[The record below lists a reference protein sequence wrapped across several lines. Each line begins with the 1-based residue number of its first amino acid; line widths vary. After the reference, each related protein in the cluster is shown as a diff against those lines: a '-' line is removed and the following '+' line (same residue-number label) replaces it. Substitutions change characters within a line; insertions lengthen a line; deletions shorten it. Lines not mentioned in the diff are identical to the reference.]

1 MGVFYNTGLRYKEGL
16 PVHREDAPPAPFPSL
31 TCAGYDGLMV
41 VLPTMGPLHLTQ
53 PRYNAVSLLRQI
65 ELRRPEKLYLASYSP
80 EGLAERVWRDQ
91 HDLAMFFLVPWVE
104 ERGVPI
110 VALGERAEA
119 LQAEAERFLEYLGSM
134 PRGDEVKQRFAQ
146 ADREIVDFLTV
157 PRMPE
162 DLGSE
167 DFLAGLRER
176 LGAVRDL
183 AGEGPATG
191 FREQRMAD
199 VAARIA
205 ELEDPEA
212 VVLVDVL
219 DYPVLLSQ
227 LGGSVDGPVP
237 LEPDEAERA
246 RAVMDRAWR
255 LEEDDAWGNLIGQLM
270 ELEQAEARFLAAQV
284 YLAAGQAQDALR
296 LMEEVSRGDF
306 STPEYLPGYLLARL
320 GQLYDLNGQRERAVR
335 VYRSVLALSWV
346 PAEAREIALAG
357 MRTPFQ
363 PSPQG

>member
-1 MGVFYNTGLRYKEGL
+1 
-16 PVHREDAPPAPFPSL
+16 
-31 TCAGYDGLMV
+31 MV
-41 VLPTMGPLHLTQ
+41 VLPGFGPLHLTQ
-53 PRYNAVSLLRQI
+53 PRYNAVSLVRQI
-65 ELRRPEKLYLASYSP
+65 ELRKPRRVYLASYSP
-80 EGLAERVWRDQ
+80 QGLQSKTWRDQ
-91 HDLAMFFLVPWVE
+91 HDLAMFFLVPWAE

-110 VALGERAEA
+110 VALGERAES

-134 PRGDEVKQRFAQ
+134 PRGEEAKQRFAQ

-157 PRMPE
+157 PRLPE
-162 DLGSE
+162 DLAAE
-167 DFLAGLRER
+167 DFLEGLRAR
-176 LGAVRDL
+176 LATVRDL

-199 VAARIA
+199 VAARLA
-205 ELEDPEA
+205 EMEDSEA

-219 DYPVLLSQ
+219 DYPVLLSY
-227 LGGSVDGPVP
+227 LDGVEGPAP
-237 LEPDEAERA
+237 LEPNEAERA

-255 LEEDDAWGNLIGQLM
+255 LEEDDAWGNLLGQLM

-320 GQLYDLNGQRERAVR
+320 GQLYDLGGQRERAVR
-335 VYRSVLALSWV
+335 AYRGVLALSWV
-346 PAEAREIALAG
+346 PDEAREVAMAG
-357 MRTPFQ
+357 IRAPFR
-363 PSPQG
+363 PSPEG